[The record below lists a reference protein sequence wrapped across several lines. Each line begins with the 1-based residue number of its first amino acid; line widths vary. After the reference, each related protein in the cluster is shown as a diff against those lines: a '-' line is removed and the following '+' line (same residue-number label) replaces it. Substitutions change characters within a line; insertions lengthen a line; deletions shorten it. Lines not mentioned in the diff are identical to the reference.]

1 MFRHKTFIICG
12 LALLP
17 AFAPLATTAQTY
29 YRWVDAEGVSH
40 FSQNPPP
47 EGVDAELD
55 LLPKSSAI
63 DTTPKQTAAQQ
74 DQQGVAE
81 SLNSFGKDPELCA
94 QVLQSLETM
103 NSYENIV
110 MTDPTTGNGTY
121 LSESERAAEKIRLE
135 GMRDYYC

>member
-1 MFRHKTFIICG
+1 MYIQKTFLICS

-17 AFAPLATTAQTY
+17 TLTSISAVAQTY

-47 EGVDAELD
+47 EGVDAEQN
-55 LLPKSSAI
+55 LLPRTAAI
-63 DTTPKQTAAQQ
+63 DTPQQEASAQTEQSE
-74 DQQGVAE
+74 VPT

-94 QVLQSLETM
+94 QVLQSLDTM
-103 NSYENIV
+103 NSYENIL
-110 MTDPTTGNGTY
+110 MTDPTTGDGIF